1 MKTSRFILPLLLLT
15 SPAFAQKEIVKDPVA
30 SEALVS
36 MSEQKAIEAL
46 ERILEK
52 RRGSPDEPD
61 LLERLSEL
69 HLKQAKS
76 VRFFNLNRTNDKN
89 LSLLPPVIKEKA
101 ALRPL
106 KKAVE
111 CFQQIQT
118 KSPKYA
124 HADRVH
130 FHKAL
135 TLAQMGLFKPST
147 VEVETLLAKYPKSEW
162 RSDAHLLIGEVFYDS
177 QRYTQALSH
186 FNEAATSDK
195 IKISH
200 YAQYKAAWTLYNL
213 ERNEDAIAK
222 LMGLVKAVDPE
233 KPEGFALRSES
244 LRDIALYLTETRASN
259 EAFDFFQKF
268 TTPQE
273 TAAGL
278 YRMANIYRSHSK
290 HKDARLIANEYLK
303 RGTDETGKIQ
313 FRLLMAKDAKE
324 RKDPTD
330 QVAHLKAAYDLCLI
344 QPDDAE
350 VCKQDLRVQLTESA
364 EDAWKSWEKT
374 KNPAALKATKE
385 IFEIEI
391 QRNPDPRPKTLE
403 AYAELLFQSDD
414 FENAARIYRELVA
427 KTKND
432 KTPKADAKLKEKAL
446 EKYQY
451 GSLVSLDRWMD
462 QNKNAVLAPEFYKE
476 EVLVHLKDFPQTPF
490 KAELLLRLANIQY
503 AEMDFA
509 KAEANLRTVLAT
521 NVKAK
526 DAKEDPRVP
535 AENLLLETLKAQ
547 NKTAEFRK
555 TLDGITEKTTDTTRK
570 TELRRLVA
578 QLELEKLETAPT
590 GTDGDAKKLKEYL
603 DFMQAYKND
612 VKVTEPVYWKTLALA
627 LTMNEDKVAF
637 ELIERKADS
646 KDVRLWDGLKQILVR
661 FDKTPAAKR
670 PGSVELFETSLKR
683 ANGNEVAKIL
693 WTYRENLIQ
702 YNGSPARI
710 AALENEILKR
720 GMEPEKS
727 LILVSRLEKD
737 FEAGKVEKVFNESRA
752 LVASSK
758 PAIVRARAR
767 LLQARVLEQE
777 LRRQSVKSSLT
788 RLQMV
793 IGMKLE
799 KLGKA
804 QEAFMSTIQM
814 AGQDPATSRDAR
826 EGLKRCFQHSIE
838 ALKAVEIKEELNAQ
852 EKKSLDEQMQNL
864 ISPLELQL
872 KELIASEEV
881 KS

>member
-1 MKTSRFILPLLLLT
+1 MKTSRLLLIPLLFA
-15 SPAFAQKEIVKDPVA
+15 PAAFAQKEIVKDPVA

-36 MSEQKAIEAL
+36 LSEQKAIEAL

-52 RRGSPDEPD
+52 RRGSPEEPD

-69 HLKQAKS
+69 YLKQAKS
-76 VRFFNLNRTNDKN
+76 VRFFNLNRTNDKTM
-89 LSLLPPVIKEKA
+89 SLLPPVIKEKA

-111 CFQQIQT
+111 CFQNIQT
-118 KSPKYA
+118 KYPRYA

-135 TLAQMGLFKPST
+135 TLAQMGLFQPST
-147 VEVETLLAKYPKSEW
+147 QEVERLLARYPKSEW
-162 RSDAHLLIGEVFYDS
+162 RADAHLLIGEVLYDS
-177 QRYTQALSH
+177 QRYARALTH

-233 KPEGFALRSES
+233 KPEGFALRNES
-244 LRDIALYLTETRASN
+244 LRDIALYLTETRASS
-259 EAFDFFQKF
+259 EAFDFFRKF
-268 TTPQE
+268 ATPAE
-273 TAAGL
+273 AAAGL
-278 YRMANIYRSHSK
+278 LRMANIYRSHSK

-303 RGTDETGKIQ
+303 RGTDENGKIQ

-324 RKDPTD
+324 RKDPTE

-344 QPDDAE
+344 QPDDNE
-350 VCKQDLRVQLTESA
+350 VCKQDLRAQLTESA
-364 EDAWKSWEKT
+364 EDAWKAWEKT
-374 KNPAALKATKE
+374 KNPASLQATKE
-385 IFEIEI
+385 IFEIEL

-403 AYAELLFQSDD
+403 AYAELLFQSEDYQ
-414 FENAARIYRELVA
+414 NAARIYRELIA
-427 KTKND
+427 KTKD
-432 KTPKADAKLKEKAL
+432 GKDAKLKEKA
-446 EKYQY
+446 QY

-462 QNKNAVLAPEFYKE
+462 QDKNAILAREFYKE
-476 EVLVHLKDFPQTPF
+476 EVPVHLKDFPQTPYR
-490 KAELLLRLANIQY
+490 AELLLRLANIQHGETDY
-503 AEMDFA
+503 AA
-509 KAEANLRTVLAT
+509 AEKNLRAILAL
-521 NVKAK
+521 NLKSK
-526 DAKEDPRVP
+526 DPKDDPRVP

-547 NKTAEFRK
+547 GKTAEFRK
-555 TLDGITEKTTDTTRK
+555 TLDGLTEKTTDAARK

-578 QLELEKLETAPT
+578 QLELEKLEGAPA
-590 GTDGDAKKLKEYL
+590 GGDAQKLKEYL
-603 DFMQAYKND
+603 DFMSAYKND
-612 VKVTEPVYWKTLALA
+612 AKVTEPVYWKTLALA
-627 LTMNEDKVAF
+627 LTLNEDRTAF
-637 ELIERKADS
+637 ELIERRNAD
-646 KDVRLWDGLKQILVR
+646 KDPRLWDGLKQILLR
-661 FDKTPAAKR
+661 FETTAPAKR
-670 PGSVELFETSLKR
+670 PQGVELFEASLKR
-683 ANGNEVAKIL
+683 AGPTETAKIM
-693 WTYRENLIQ
+693 WTYREHLLQ
-702 YNGSPARI
+702 HQGSPARI
-710 AALENEILKR
+710 NALEAELLKR
-720 GMEPEKS
+720 GQEPERS
-727 LILVSRLEKD
+727 LILIARLEKD
-737 FEAGKVEKVFNESRA
+737 FEAGRMEKVFNETRA
-752 LVASSK
+752 LVGGSK

-777 LRRQSVKSSLT
+777 LRRQSVKSSLA

-814 AGQDPATSRDAR
+814 AGQDPLTTRDAR

-838 ALKAVEIKEELNAQ
+838 ALKAVEIKDELTAQ
-852 EKKSLDEQMQNL
+852 EKKSLDEQIQNL
-864 ISPLELQL
+864 VNPLELQL